1 MSTVAAPTVIVPLTI
16 VVPLATAALLAG
28 ANRQLPA
35 AARDVLAVG
44 AATVT
49 TVLAAVA
56 LAISAHGRIVY
67 WFGGWHPIRGT
78 VIGVDYVVDPMG
90 GALAVL
96 AGVLAVAALVY
107 SRRFFGTTG
116 GRYPALV
123 LVFVAA
129 SVDFAWTGDLFN
141 MFVAFELVAVV
152 GFVLTGYYAESE
164 APLQGAINFAVTNT
178 FGGLVFLI
186 GLSLLYGHTGT
197 LNMAQMGRILAA
209 HPAGGLVAVAF
220 ALLASGFLIKAA
232 AVPWHFWLPDAYGTA
247 PAPACV
253 LFAGVLSELGLFG
266 LARTWGTVFSGS
278 LSGPAEH
285 RIRLILAAFGILTA
299 LVGTAMSLVETH
311 FRRLLAF
318 VVVAHMGLYLLGF
331 SLLRTAALA
340 GVALL
345 AAADGLTKAALFLA
359 VGVLHRHRRLTG
371 GGPLAGQGAA
381 LAVAAG
387 LVVLGALALADLP
400 PFASSVGKGLLGA
413 AAGAAHPVVEVVFAV
428 TVVGT
433 SGAILAATARVW
445 RGETT
450 DHLSPAEDA
459 SGDPKGVRD
468 HCAAGGASPAAPRRT
483 GTRPGTP
490 PRRSRRRHRRHLR
503 G

>member
-1 MSTVAAPTVIVPLTI
+1 MSTVAAPTVDRPAHDRR
-16 VVPLATAALLAG
+16 ATWPPPPLLAG

-67 WFGGWHPIRGT
+67 WFGGWHPVHGT

-178 FGGLVFLI
+178 FGGLVFLV

-197 LNMAQMGRILAA
+197 LNLAQMGQ
-209 HPAGGLVAVAF
+209 
-220 ALLASGFLIKAA
+220 S
-232 AVPWHFWLPDAYGTA
+232 
-247 PAPACV
+247 
-253 LFAGVLSELGLFG
+253 
-266 LARTWGTVFSGS
+266 
-278 LSGPAEH
+278 
-285 RIRLILAAFGILTA
+285 
-299 LVGTAMSLVETH
+299 
-311 FRRLLAF
+311 
-318 VVVAHMGLYLLGF
+318 
-331 SLLRTAALA
+331 LA
-340 GVALL
+340 GAPCRRPGCSGLRPPGFGVPHQGGGGAMALL
-345 AAADGLTKAALFLA
+345 AARRL
-359 VGVLHRHRRLTG
+359 RHRAGPGLRALRRGSERTRSLRAGPNLGDRL
-371 GGPLAGQGAA
+371 LRAA
-381 LAVAAG
+381 
-387 LVVLGALALADLP
+387 
-400 PFASSVGKGLLGA
+400 
-413 AAGAAHPVVEVVFAV
+413 
-428 TVVGT
+428 
-433 SGAILAATARVW
+433 
-445 RGETT
+445 
-450 DHLSPAEDA
+450 
-459 SGDPKGVRD
+459 
-468 HCAAGGASPAAPRRT
+468 
-483 GTRPGTP
+483 
-490 PRRSRRRHRRHLR
+490 
-503 G
+503 